1 MKKRIL
7 ALVLTAVLAGI
18 PTTEILASEMTQ
30 TQPYE
35 SVQNTEEEEETDQE
49 RTVQTI
55 TGFAP
60 FDIKEHYISLP
71 CTDVPEEEQ
80 LKEQMP
86 ETLDVYLNNE
96 EEPVPV
102 EVDWYCLE
110 DNFGEDEFY
119 YQFSPVFDENLYMV
133 DESIEVFKDAP
144 YIGVFLISG
153 ENAGITTFSVADESC
168 KDYIFHNYVDDRGY
182 SVAAVCGILANMEA
196 ESAFKSNNLQ
206 NTYESKLE
214 MTDEEYTKAVDSGEY
229 TEFASDSAGY
239 GLCQWTSS
247 GRKQG
252 LLDMS
257 QETERSIGDM
267 TLQADYLE
275 YELLNG
281 YKGTYDYLHDEESVP
296 NTDEGAYNAGYY
308 FCSKFERPANTEQSA
323 IKRGNLAK
331 NTYWEEY
338 KDYQSPSAAD
348 FTGMKVNPETGRVQ
362 YMVNGEFD
370 TETNGWLEWNGNRY
384 YLESG
389 VAVTGWLL
397 EDETW
402 YYFNEDGTMATG
414 WVCTGGKW
422 YYLDQSGAM
431 QTGWLHLGDNWFYLR
446 KDGDMHT
453 GWLELDNAWYFFN
466 ESGVRV
472 SGWLFYGSEWYFMK
486 SDGKMAVYWVRT
498 GGEWYYLDQ
507 FGVMQTGWLHR
518 GNYWYYLKK
527 SGAMHTGWLEYGN
540 AKYYMDSE
548 GRMLTGTHVI
558 KGVRYTFSSDGALV
572 E

>member
-7 ALVLTAVLAGI
+7 ALVLTAVLAAI
-18 PTTEILASEMTQ
+18 PTIEILASELTQ
-30 TQPYE
+30 TTVYE
-35 SVQNTEEEEETDQE
+35 SVQNTGEEEETDQE
-49 RTVQTI
+49 RTIQTI

-60 FDIKEHYISLP
+60 FDITSHYIRIP
-71 CTDVPEEEQ
+71 YIDIPEEEE
-80 LKEQMP
+80 LKKQMP
-86 ETLDVYLNNE
+86 ETLSVYLNHE
-96 EEPVPV
+96 EEPISV

-110 DNFGEDEFY
+110 DNFGEDDFY
-119 YQFSPVFDENLYMV
+119 YQFSPVFDTNQYKV

-144 YIGVFLISG
+144 YIGVFLVSG
-153 ENAGITTFSVADESC
+153 NNGGKARLSEEGELC
-168 KDYIFHNYVDDRGY
+168 KDYFFHNYVDDRGY
-182 SVAAVCGILANMEA
+182 SVAAVCGILANIEA
-196 ESAFKSNNLQ
+196 ESAFRSNNLQ
-206 NTYESKLE
+206 NTYESKLD
-214 MTDEEYTKAVDSGEY
+214 MTDEEYTAAVDSGEY

-275 YELLNG
+275 YELMNG
-281 YKGTYDYLHDEESVP
+281 YKSTYDYLHNEESVP

-338 KDYQSPSAAD
+338 KDYQSPSAVD

-384 YLESG
+384 YLENG
-389 VAVTGWLL
+389 VAVTGWFQE
-397 EDETW
+397 EDTR
-402 YYFNEDGTMATG
+402 YYFNDDGTMATG
-414 WVCTGGKW
+414 WIYSEENW
-422 YYLDQSGAM
+422 YYMDVSGAM
-431 QTGWLHLGDNWFYLR
+431 HIGWLELGNNCFYLR
-446 KDGDMHT
+446 EDGTMHT
-453 GWLELDNAWYFFN
+453 GWLEEDHTWYYFN
-466 ESGVRV
+466 DLGARV
-472 SGWLFYGSEWYFMK
+472 YGWLFYRSNWYFLK
-486 SDGKMAVYWVRT
+486 DDGKMAVYWIQT
-498 GGEWYYLDQ
+498 GGDWY
-507 FGVMQTGWLHR
+507 FMKASGAMHTGWLQW
-518 GNYWYYLKK
+518 GKYWFYLKN
-527 SGAMHTGWLEYGN
+527 SGAMHTGWLEYGTS
-540 AKYYMDSE
+540 KYYLDSE

-558 KGVRYTFSSDGALV
+558 QGVRYRFDENGALV
-572 E
+572 K